1 VGSREDEINRYL
13 KKLNEIRDA
22 LIALR
27 HFQEKTIQ
35 SLSYYNRAIDV
46 DLANIEFMFGL
57 YDNLDQQA
65 IDSIPESEYSSFIRP
80 LSDLTYSG
88 AIFITLDNETKSV
101 QDYVDRFSPIASST
115 SATFVT
121 STGDSV
127 ATFFGS
133 TYCIPSERERL
144 RNLLLRYLQRLRLE
158 DEITYIRSRLS
169 KLIPDILEDFEHFI
183 SNYNATNKNEQKY
196 QELIGYR
203 STLYLK
209 LIDGFVERHGLVKN
223 TSRRQRIMVF
233 VYGQSTSADKSLNKL
248 ADAAVA
254 FWHELSNQDASK
266 MSAKM
271 GNITSEYA
279 QILYA
284 NSIIIS
290 SSLLKEN
297 EKSWR

>member
-1 VGSREDEINRYL
+1 MLE
-13 KKLNEIRDA
+13 
-22 LIALR
+22 
-27 HFQEKTIQ
+27 
-35 SLSYYNRAIDV
+35 
-46 DLANIEFMFGL
+46 L
-57 YDNLDQQA
+57 YDNLDEPT
-65 IDSIPESEYSSFIRP
+65 IHSIPESEYSSLIRP

-88 AIFITLDNETKSV
+88 AIFLTMNNETKSV

-115 SATFVT
+115 SAIFVT

-133 TYCIPSERERL
+133 TYSMPSERERL

-158 DEITYIRSRLS
+158 HEITYIRSRLS
-169 KLIPDILEDFEHFI
+169 KLIPDVSKDFEHYV
-183 SNYNATNKNEQKY
+183 SNYNASNENEQKY

-209 LIDGFVERHGLVKN
+209 LIDGFVERHGLAQG
-223 TSRRQRIMVF
+223 TSRSNRIMVF
-233 VYGQSTSADKSLNKL
+233 LFGQATSADQSLNKL
-248 ADAAVA
+248 SDAAIA
-254 FWHELSNQDASK
+254 FWHELSDQDAST

-279 QILYA
+279 HILYA

-290 SSLLKEN
+290 SSLLREN
-297 EKSWR
+297 EKLWR